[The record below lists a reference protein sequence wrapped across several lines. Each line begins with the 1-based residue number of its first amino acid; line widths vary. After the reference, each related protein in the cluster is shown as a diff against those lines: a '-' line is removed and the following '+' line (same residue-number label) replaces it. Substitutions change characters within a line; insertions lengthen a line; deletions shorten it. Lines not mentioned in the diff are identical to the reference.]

1 MSEPRDPYRWPLAP
15 FVLIGLI
22 GVGFGLVAVLDR
34 LAMP

>member
-22 GVGFGLVAVLDR
+22 GLFIAAVTAYDRWVA
-34 LAMP
+34 P